1 MSADEFSRWSKWD
14 NRECLQ
20 GLQFPGVYAIAISTR
35 DLAGRPFSLTEDIAY
50 FGMTNSQA
58 GLRGRLNQF
67 DATTLGKTGHGG
79 ARRFMFRHPDRM
91 TLVDR
96 LYVAVCPI
104 ECDPRSG
111 AAPDLRL
118 MGEVAWFEYEC
129 FARYVDK
136 FGRMPDFNDKVKSP
150 KYAHWPP
157 PTSAVE

>member
-1 MSADEFSRWSKWD
+1 MAADEFSRWARWD
-14 NRECLQ
+14 SRDDLQ
-20 GLQFPGVYAIAISTR
+20 GLQFPGVYAIAISTC
-35 DLAGRPFSLTEDIAY
+35 DLAGGPFSLTEEIAY

-79 ARRFMFRHPDRM
+79 ARRFMFRYPDRK
-91 TLVDR
+91 TLLER
-96 LYVAVCPI
+96 LYVAVSPL

-129 FARYVDK
+129 FARYVDR
-136 FGRMPDFNDKVKSP
+136 FGRLPDFNDKVKSP
-150 KYAHWPP
+150 KRTPWPP
-157 PTSAVE
+157 LKRAVE